1 MGLAQAETDHLSE
14 TKIYNLHPYKE
25 RRSASRHF
33 YTGFPPPHP
42 TTTTGV
48 CARTSR
54 LKLRRLNSTSPSPG
68 ETYDVPIRAYN

>member
-1 MGLAQAETDHLSE
+1 MGLAQSETDHLSE

-33 YTGFPPPHP
+33 YTGFYPPP
-42 TTTTGV
+42 TTTGV

-54 LKLRRLNSTSPSPG
+54 LKLRRLNSPSPSPG

>member
-33 YTGFPPPHP
+33 YTGFLPPPHHHRGLCPDLTIETP
-42 TTTTGV
+42 T
-48 CARTSR
+48 
-54 LKLRRLNSTSPSPG
+54 LKLYFTLTW
-68 ETYDVPIRAYN
+68 

>member
-33 YTGFPPPHP
+33 YTG
-42 TTTTGV
+42 V

-54 LKLRRLNSTSPSPG
+54 LKLRRSNSTSPSPG

>member
-33 YTGFPPPHP
+33 YTGFSPPPTHHHRGLCPDLTIETP
-42 TTTTGV
+42 T
-48 CARTSR
+48 
-54 LKLRRLNSTSPSPG
+54 LKLYFTLTW
-68 ETYDVPIRAYN
+68 